1 MTWCCRCLNIELI
14 SEETLDIC
22 LKEDEPLNIN
32 LDIGTVVVGKDYPEY
47 EGPYIAVPKVT
58 DQIFETKK
66 RSMEENFVVTKITHL
81 ETPNAGGGLT
91 VTIGEI

>member
-1 MTWCCRCLNIELI
+1 MTWCCKCLNIELI
-14 SEETLDIC
+14 SEEPLDIC
-22 LKEDEPLNIN
+22 LEEDEALNID

-47 EGPYIAVPKVT
+47 EGPYTAVPKVT

-66 RSMEENFVVTKITHL
+66 RSMEEDFVVTKITHL